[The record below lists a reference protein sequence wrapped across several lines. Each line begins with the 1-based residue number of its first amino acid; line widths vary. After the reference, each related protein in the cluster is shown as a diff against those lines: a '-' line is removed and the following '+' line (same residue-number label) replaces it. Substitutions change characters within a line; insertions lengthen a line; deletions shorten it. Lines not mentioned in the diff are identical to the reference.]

1 MGARHSTSSAKPPTS
16 SPGRSWSARKIAAAT
31 LQAIE
36 RSRVFS
42 DDAFD
47 HITKDLVVSERD
59 RHLAF
64 ELVYGVLRHYLTL
77 DWRLDQVSRKP
88 MVRLPLTV
96 ATTLRVAAYQ
106 LLYLDRIPASAAVNE
121 AVQLIRKQPGHNW
134 SGFVNAVLRN
144 LLRQPVPPMPDPAVD
159 ATKSLSIR
167 YACPPWL
174 VERWRQFFGLTQA
187 EHLCQQSL
195 GIPPLTIRTNS
206 LRCSRSDLL
215 ARLQAEGILA
225 QETTVSP
232 VGLTLDKCGNPG
244 ELSALMDGW
253 CYVEDEAAQLIPL
266 LLDPQPGDR
275 VLDACAA
282 PGGKTTHLAQLMKNQ
297 GTIVALDRHQGRLDR
312 LVSNC
317 ARLEI
322 SIVHPVHF
330 DLGPSSA
337 LGEANDSSPTR
348 PKVPAMLAEPFDRI
362 LVDAPC
368 SALGILRRHP
378 EGKLIKSLSTIQ
390 HARGLQREILD
401 RVRDLL
407 RPGGIL
413 VYSACSVEPEETT
426 EIISD
431 FCQEHP
437 EFSQESVT
445 PWVPVAGQSLIT
457 DPGHLCTAFQTLN
470 MDGFFACRL
479 KKSE

>member
-1 MGARHSTSSAKPPTS
+1 MGTSKSAFHEKPLASAT
-16 SPGRSWSARKIAAAT
+16 GRSWSARKIAAAA
-31 LQAIE
+31 LQTIE
-36 RSRVFS
+36 RTRGFS
-42 DDAFD
+42 DDVFD
-47 HITKDLVVSERD
+47 DITKDLVVSERD

-144 LLRQPVPPMPDPAVD
+144 LLRQPSPPMPDPAAD
-159 ATKSLSIR
+159 ATTSLSIR

-174 VERWRQFFGLTQA
+174 VERWLQSFGFNRA
-187 EHLCQQSL
+187 ELLCQQTL
-195 GIPPLTIRTNS
+195 GIPPLTIRANL
-206 LRCSRSDLL
+206 LRCSRSTLF
-215 ARLQAEGILA
+215 ARLQSEGILA
-225 QETTVSP
+225 QETAVSP

-244 ELSALMDGW
+244 QLPALKNGW

-282 PGGKTTHLAQLMKNQ
+282 PGGKTTHLGQLMKNQ
-297 GTIVALDRHQGRLDR
+297 GNIVALDRHQGRLD
-312 LVSNC
+312 LVASNC
-317 ARLEI
+317 ARLGI
-322 SIVHPVHF
+322 SIVQPCHY
-330 DLGPSSA
+330 DLTEHSGSGQANQSSKRHRT
-337 LGEANDSSPTR
+337 L
-348 PKVPAMLAEPFDRI
+348 PAMLSQSFDRI

-378 EGKLIKSLSTIQ
+378 EGKLLKTPLNIRQAQALQ
-390 HARGLQREILD
+390 HQILD
-401 RVRDLL
+401 QVCDLL
-407 RPGGIL
+407 RPEGIL
-413 VYSACSVEPEETT
+413 VYSACSIEPEETT
-426 EIISD
+426 EILSG
-431 FCQEHP
+431 FCQQHP
-437 EFSQESVT
+437 EFHPEPVT
-445 PWVPVAGQSLIT
+445 PWVPAAGQSLIT
-457 DPGHLCTAFQTLN
+457 DHGHLCTAFQSFN
-470 MDGFFACRL
+470 MDGFFAARL
-479 KKSE
+479 RKS

>member
-1 MGARHSTSSAKPPTS
+1 MGTRQSTSSAKPPAS
-16 SPGRSWSARKIAAAT
+16 STVRSWSARKIAAAT
-31 LQAIE
+31 LQTIE
-36 RSRVFS
+36 RTRAFS
-42 DDAFD
+42 DDVFD

-106 LLYLDRIPASAAVNE
+106 LLYLDRIPPSAAVNE

-144 LLRQPVPPMPDPAVD
+144 LLRQPAPPMPDPAVD
-159 ATKSLSIR
+159 ATSSLSIR

-174 VERWRQFFGLTQA
+174 VERWRQSFGLTQA
-187 EHLCQQSL
+187 ERLCQQSL
-195 GIPPLTIRTNS
+195 DIPPLTIRTNV
-206 LRCSRSDLL
+206 LRCSRSALL
-215 ARLQAEGILA
+215 NRLHSEGIPA

-232 VGLTLDKCGNPG
+232 VGLTLDKFGNPG
-244 ELSALMDGW
+244 QLSALKDGW

-266 LLDPQPGDR
+266 LLEPQPADR

-317 ARLEI
+317 ARLGI
-322 SIVHPVHF
+322 SIVQPVHY
-330 DLGPSSA
+330 DLTASS
-337 LGEANDSSPTR
+337 GHGRTNDGSKTPHTI
-348 PKVPAMLAEPFDRI
+348 PDVLAQPFDRI

-368 SALGILRRHP
+368 SGLGILRRHP
-378 EGKLIKSLSTIQ
+378 EGKLIKALSTIQ
-390 HARGLQREILD
+390 HAQTLQREILG
-401 RVRDLL
+401 RVCDLL

-426 EIISD
+426 EILTD
-431 FCQEHP
+431 FCQKHP
-437 EFSQESVT
+437 EFYQESVT
-445 PWVPVAGQSLIT
+445 PWVPAAGQSLIT

-479 KKSE
+479 KKAE

>member
-1 MGARHSTSSAKPPTS
+1 M
-16 SPGRSWSARKIAAAT
+16 AAAA
-31 LQAIE
+31 LQTIE
-36 RSRVFS
+36 RTRAFS
-42 DDAFD
+42 DDVFD

-88 MVRLPLTV
+88 MIRLPLTV

-144 LLRQPVPPMPDPAVD
+144 LLRQPVPPIPDPAVD
-159 ATKSLSIR
+159 ATLAFSIR

-174 VERWRQFFGLTQA
+174 VERWRQSFGLAQA
-187 EHLCQQSL
+187 EHLCQQSI

-215 ARLQAEGILA
+215 SHLQSEGILA
-225 QETTVSP
+225 QKTTVSP
-232 VGLTLDKCGNPG
+232 VGLTLGKCGNPG
-244 ELSALMDGW
+244 ELSALKDGW

-266 LLDPQPGDR
+266 LVDPQPGDR

-312 LVSNC
+312 LLSNC
-317 ARLEI
+317 ARLGI
-322 SIVHPVHF
+322 SIVQPAHF
-330 DLGPSSA
+330 DLSPSSTQDRIHDFSRTQPRA
-337 LGEANDSSPTR
+337 QT
-348 PKVPAMLAEPFDRI
+348 MLAQPFDRI

-390 HARGLQREILD
+390 HAQVLQREILD
-401 RVRDLL
+401 RACDLL

-426 EIISD
+426 EIISG
-431 FCQEHP
+431 FCQVHP
-437 EFSQESVT
+437 EFYQESVT
-445 PWVPVAGQSLIT
+445 PWVPAAGQSLIT

>member
-1 MGARHSTSSAKPPTS
+1 MGVRQSTSSAKPRVS
-16 SPGRSWSARKIAAAT
+16 STDRSWSARKIAAAA
-31 LQAIE
+31 LQTIE
-36 RSRVFS
+36 RTRAFS
-42 DDAFD
+42 DDVFD
-47 HITKDLVVSERD
+47 HITKDLVVTERD

-144 LLRQPVPPMPDPAVD
+144 LLRQPVPPLPDPGVD
-159 ATKSLSIR
+159 ATTALSIR
-167 YACPPWL
+167 YACPPWF
-174 VERWRQFFGLTQA
+174 VERWLRFFGLPHA
-187 EHLCQQSL
+187 ELLCQQSI

-206 LRCSRSDLL
+206 IRCSRSDLL
-215 ARLQAEGILA
+215 TRLQSEGILA

-244 ELSALMDGW
+244 QLSALKDGW

-297 GTIVALDRHQGRLDR
+297 GTIVALDRHQRRLDR

-317 ARLEI
+317 TRLGI
-322 SIVHPVHF
+322 SIVQPVHC
-330 DLGPSSA
+330 DLSASS
-337 LGEANDSSPTR
+337 GHSQANDSSTTHPTA
-348 PKVPAMLAEPFDRI
+348 PAMLKEPFDRI

-390 HARGLQREILD
+390 QAQALQREILD
-401 RVRDLL
+401 RACDLL

-431 FCQEHP
+431 FCQVHP
-437 EFSQESVT
+437 EFYQESVT
-445 PWVPVAGQSLIT
+445 PWVPAAGQSLIT

>member
-1 MGARHSTSSAKPPTS
+1 MGTPKSASHRKPLAFAT
-16 SPGRSWSARKIAAAT
+16 GRSWSARKIAAAT
-31 LQAIE
+31 LQTIE
-36 RSRVFS
+36 RTRAFS
-42 DDAFD
+42 DDVFD
-47 HITKDLVVSERD
+47 DMTKDLVISERD

-77 DWRLDQVSRKP
+77 DWRLDQVSRKA

-144 LLRQPVPPMPDPAVD
+144 LLRQPIPPMPDPATD
-159 ATKSLSIR
+159 ATTSLSIR

-174 VERWRQFFGLTQA
+174 VERWLQSFGLNRA

-195 GIPPLTIRTNS
+195 GIPPLTIRTN
-206 LRCSRSDLL
+206 LLQCSRSALL
-215 ARLQAEGILA
+215 ARLQSEGILA
-225 QETTVSP
+225 QETAVSP
-232 VGLTLDKCGNPG
+232 LGLTLDKCGNPG
-244 ELSALMDGW
+244 QLPALKDGW

-282 PGGKTTHLAQLMKNQ
+282 PGGKTTHLGQLMKNQ
-297 GTIVALDRHQGRLDR
+297 GNIVALDRHQGRLDR

-317 ARLEI
+317 ARLGI
-322 SIVHPVHF
+322 SIVQPFHC
-330 DLGPSSA
+330 DLTEHSGAGQANRSSRPHRA
-337 LGEANDSSPTR
+337 L
-348 PKVPAMLAEPFDRI
+348 PAMLAQPFDRI

-378 EGKLIKSLSTIQ
+378 EGKLLKVPSNVHQ
-390 HARGLQREILD
+390 AQALQRQILD
-401 RVRDLL
+401 QVCDLL

-413 VYSACSVEPEETT
+413 VYSACSIEPEETT
-426 EIISD
+426 EILSG
-431 FCQEHP
+431 FCQQHP
-437 EFSQESVT
+437 EFHSEPVT
-445 PWVPVAGQSLIT
+445 PWVPAAGQSLIT
-457 DPGHLCTAFQTLN
+457 DHGHLCTAFQSFN
-470 MDGFFACRL
+470 MDGFFAARL
-479 KKSE
+479 KKS

>member
-1 MGARHSTSSAKPPTS
+1 MGTPKSASRRNPLASAT
-16 SPGRSWSARKIAAAT
+16 GRSWSARKIAAAT
-31 LQAIE
+31 LQTIE
-36 RSRVFS
+36 RTRTFS
-42 DDAFD
+42 DDVFD
-47 HITKDLVVSERD
+47 HITKDLVVAERD

-144 LLRQPVPPMPDPAVD
+144 LLRLPVPPIPDPAAD

-167 YACPPWL
+167 YACPSWL
-174 VERWRQFFGLTQA
+174 VERWLKFFGFAQT
-187 EHLCQQSL
+187 EHLCQQSI
-195 GIPPLTIRTNS
+195 GIPPLTMRTNS
-206 LRCSRSDLL
+206 LRCSRSALL
-215 ARLQAEGILA
+215 ARLQSEGILA
-225 QETTVSP
+225 QETAVSP

-244 ELSALMDGW
+244 QLPALKDGW

-282 PGGKTTHLAQLMKNQ
+282 PGGKTTHLGQLMKNQ

-312 LVSNC
+312 LASNC
-317 ARLEI
+317 ARLGI
-322 SIVHPVHF
+322 SIVQPCHY
-330 DLGPSSA
+330 DLTEHSGTGRANRSSRIH
-337 LGEANDSSPTR
+337 DTF
-348 PKVPAMLAEPFDRI
+348 PAMLAQPFDRI

-378 EGKLIKSLSTIQ
+378 EGKLLKAPSNIQ
-390 HARGLQREILD
+390 QAQALQHRILD
-401 RVRDLL
+401 QACDLL

-413 VYSACSVEPEETT
+413 VYSACSIEPEETT
-426 EIISD
+426 EVLSG
-431 FCQEHP
+431 FCQQHP
-437 EFSQESVT
+437 EFHPEPVT
-445 PWVPVAGQSLIT
+445 PWVPAAGQSLIT
-457 DPGHLCTAFQTLN
+457 DHGHLCTAFQAFN
-470 MDGFFACRL
+470 MDGFFAARL
-479 KKSE
+479 RKS

>member
-1 MGARHSTSSAKPPTS
+1 MGARQPTS
-16 SPGRSWSARKIAAAT
+16 SVKPPVSSTGPSWSARKIAGAA
-31 LQAIE
+31 LQTIE
-36 RSRVFS
+36 RTRSFS
-42 DDAFD
+42 DDVFD
-47 HITKDLVVSERD
+47 HITKDLVVSARD

-64 ELVYGVLRHYLTL
+64 ELLYGVLRHYLTL

-88 MVRLPLTV
+88 MIRLPLTV

-144 LLRQPVPPMPDPAVD
+144 LLRHPVPPMPDPAID
-159 ATKSLSIR
+159 PIQTLSIQ

-174 VERWRQFFGLTQA
+174 IERWRQSFGLTQA
-187 EHLCQQSL
+187 EHLCQQSI
-195 GIPPLTIRTNS
+195 GIPPLTIRTNT
-206 LRCSRSDLL
+206 LQCSRSQLL
-215 ARLQAEGILA
+215 VRLQSEEILA
-225 QETTVSP
+225 QETTVSH
-232 VGLTLDKCGNPG
+232 VGLILNKCGNPG
-244 ELSALMDGW
+244 ALSALKEGW

-266 LLDPQPGDR
+266 LLDPQPGER

-317 ARLEI
+317 ARLGI
-322 SIVHPVHF
+322 SNVLPVYHN
-330 DLGPSSA
+330 LTATSGHNGTTHA
-337 LGEANDSSPTR
+337 PTLHA
-348 PKVPAMLAEPFDRI
+348 KIPAKLVQPFDRI
-362 LVDAPC
+362 LLDAPC
-368 SALGILRRHP
+368 SALGVLRRHP
-378 EGKLIKSLSTIQ
+378 EGKFIKSLSTIQ
-390 HARGLQREILD
+390 QAKTLQREILD
-401 RVRDLL
+401 RVSGLL

-426 EIISD
+426 EIISG

-437 EFSQESVT
+437 EFYQESVT
-445 PWVPVAGQSLIT
+445 PWVPTAGQSLINEL
-457 DPGHLCTAFQTLN
+457 GHLCTAFQTLN

>member
-1 MGARHSTSSAKPPTS
+1 MGARQSTSTATPPA
-16 SPGRSWSARKIAAAT
+16 SPTGRSWNARKIAAAA
-31 LQAIE
+31 LQTIE
-36 RSRVFS
+36 RTRAFS

-88 MVRLPLTV
+88 MARLPLTV

-159 ATKSLSIR
+159 AAQTLSIR
-167 YACPPWL
+167 YACPLWL
-174 VERWRQFFGLTQA
+174 VERWRQTFGLTKA

-206 LRCSRSDLL
+206 LQCSRSDLL
-215 ARLQAEGILA
+215 ARLQSEGIFA

-244 ELSALMDGW
+244 QITALKDGW

-297 GTIVALDRHQGRLDR
+297 GNIVALDRHQGRLDR

-317 ARLEI
+317 ARLGI
-322 SIVHPVHF
+322 SIVQPVHC
-330 DLGPSSA
+330 DLSASSGSRLTNESTTTHHA
-337 LGEANDSSPTR
+337 A
-348 PKVPAMLAEPFDRI
+348 PAMLNEPFDRI

-378 EGKLIKSLSTIQ
+378 EGKLIKGLSTIQ
-390 HARGLQREILD
+390 HARTLQREILN
-401 RVRDLL
+401 RVCDLL

-431 FCQEHP
+431 YCQEHP
-437 EFSQESVT
+437 EFYQESVT
-445 PWVPVAGQSLIT
+445 PWVPPAGQSLIT

>member
-1 MGARHSTSSAKPPTS
+1 MGARQSTSSTKPPAS
-16 SPGRSWSARKIAAAT
+16 STGRSWSARKIAAAT

-36 RSRVFS
+36 RSRGFS
-42 DDAFD
+42 DDVFD

-64 ELVYGVLRHYLTL
+64 ELVYGVLRHYITL

-159 ATKSLSIR
+159 ATQALSIR

-174 VERWRQFFGLTQA
+174 VERWRQSFGLTQA

-215 ARLQAEGILA
+215 ARLQSEGILA

-244 ELSALMDGW
+244 QLSVLKDGW

-317 ARLEI
+317 ARLGI

-330 DLGPSSA
+330 DIGPSSA
-337 LGEANDSSPTR
+337 QDETNDSSPTL
-348 PKVPAMLAEPFDRI
+348 PQVPAMLAEPFDRI

-378 EGKLIKSLSTIQ
+378 EGKLIKALSTIQ
-390 HARGLQREILD
+390 HAQALQREILN

-437 EFSQESVT
+437 EFYQESVT

>member
-1 MGARHSTSSAKPPTS
+1 MAKPKSASRANPPAS
-16 SPGRSWSARKIAAAT
+16 STGRSWSARKIAAAT

-36 RSRVFS
+36 RSRAFS
-42 DDAFD
+42 DDVFD
-47 HITKDLVVSERD
+47 RITKDLVVSERD

-88 MVRLPLTV
+88 MVRLPVTV

-106 LLYLDRIPASAAVNE
+106 LLFLDRIPASAAVNE

-159 ATKSLSIR
+159 ATTALSIR

-174 VERWRQFFGLTQA
+174 VERWLKFFGFAQA
-187 EHLCQQSL
+187 EHLCQQSM

-206 LRCSRSDLL
+206 LRCSRSALL
-215 ARLQAEGILA
+215 ARLESEGVLA
-225 QETTVSP
+225 KETAVSP
-232 VGLTLDKCGNPG
+232 FGLTLDKCGNPG
-244 ELSALMDGW
+244 ELSALQDGW

-266 LLDPQPGDR
+266 LLNPQPGDR

-282 PGGKTTHLAQLMKNQ
+282 PGGKTTQIGQLMKNQ
-297 GTIVALDRHQGRLDR
+297 GTIVALDRHRGRLDR

-317 ARLEI
+317 ARLGI
-322 SIVHPVHF
+322 SIVQPLHY
-330 DLGPSSA
+330 DLSENSGA
-337 LGEANDSSPTR
+337 GQANDPSTTHPAL
-348 PKVPAMLAEPFDRI
+348 PAMLAQPFDRI

-378 EGKLIKSLSTIQ
+378 EGKLLKGLSTIQ
-390 HARGLQREILD
+390 QAQALQRQILD
-401 RVRDLL
+401 LVCDLL

-413 VYSACSVEPEETT
+413 VYSACSIEPEETT
-426 EIISD
+426 EILSV
-431 FCQEHP
+431 FCQQHP
-437 EFSQESVT
+437 EFQQEPVT
-445 PWVPVAGQSLIT
+445 PWVPAAGHSLIT
-457 DPGHLCTAFQTLN
+457 DHGHLCTAFQAFN

-479 KKSE
+479 KKS

>member
-1 MGARHSTSSAKPPTS
+1 MAKPQSASPAKPLTS
-16 SPGRSWSARKIAAAT
+16 TAGRCWSARKIAAAT
-31 LQAIE
+31 LQTIE
-36 RSRVFS
+36 RTRAFS

-47 HITKDLVVSERD
+47 DITKDLVVSQRD
-59 RHLAF
+59 RDLAF
-64 ELVYGVLRHYLTL
+64 ELVYGVLRHYFTL

-144 LLRQPVPPMPDPAVD
+144 LLRQPVPPMPDSAAD
-159 ATKSLSIR
+159 ATTALSIR
-167 YACPPWL
+167 YACPSWL
-174 VERWRQFFGLTQA
+174 VERWLQAFGFTRA
-187 EHLCQQSL
+187 ERLCQQTI

-206 LRCSRSDLL
+206 LRCSRSTLV
-215 ARLQAEGILA
+215 ARLQSEGILA
-225 QETTVSP
+225 QETAVSP

-244 ELSALMDGW
+244 QLAALKDGW

-297 GTIVALDRHQGRLDR
+297 GTIVALDRHPGRLDR

-317 ARLEI
+317 TRLGI
-322 SIVHPVHF
+322 SIVRPFHY
-330 DLGPSSA
+330 DLSTQSDPGQAHGCST
-337 LGEANDSSPTR
+337 TR
-348 PKVPAMLAEPFDRI
+348 GTFPGILSQPFDRI

-378 EGKLIKSLSTIQ
+378 EGKLLKGPSTIQ
-390 HARGLQREILD
+390 QAGTLQRRILD
-401 RVRDLL
+401 QVCDLL

-413 VYSACSVEPEETT
+413 VYSACSIEPEETS
-426 EIISD
+426 EILRG
-431 FCQEHP
+431 FCQQHP
-437 EFSQESVT
+437 DFHHDPVT
-445 PWVPVAGQSLIT
+445 PWVPAAGESLIT
-457 DPGHLCTAFQTLN
+457 DQGHLCTAFQTFN
-470 MDGFFACRL
+470 MDGFFAGRL
-479 KKSE
+479 KKFS

>member
-1 MGARHSTSSAKPPTS
+1 MAKPKPASSANPPAS
-16 SPGRSWSARKIAAAT
+16 STGRSWGARKIAAAT
-31 LQAIE
+31 LQTIE
-36 RSRVFS
+36 RTRAFS
-42 DDAFD
+42 DDVFD
-47 HITKDLVVSERD
+47 HLTKDLDVSERD

-159 ATKSLSIR
+159 ATRSLSVQ

-174 VERWRQFFGLTQA
+174 VERWRRSFGLAQA
-187 EHLCQQSL
+187 ERLCQQSL
-195 GIPPLTIRTNS
+195 DIPPLTIRTNS
-206 LRCSRSDLL
+206 LRCSRPALL
-215 ARLQAEGILA
+215 ARLQSEGILA
-225 QETTVSP
+225 QATTVSP
-232 VGLTLDKCGNPG
+232 AGLTLDKCGNPG
-244 ELSALMDGW
+244 QLSTLKDGW

-282 PGGKTTHLAQLMKNQ
+282 PGGKTSHLAQLMKNQ

-312 LVSNC
+312 LLSNC
-317 ARLEI
+317 ARLGI
-322 SIVHPVHF
+322 FIVQPFHY
-330 DLGPSSA
+330 DLTDHSGTGQA
-337 LGEANDSSPTR
+337 TDSSTTHPT
-348 PKVPAMLAEPFDRI
+348 VPTMLAQPFDRI

-378 EGKLIKSLSTIQ
+378 EGKLLKTLSTIQ
-390 HARGLQREILD
+390 QAQAIQREILD
-401 RVRDLL
+401 RVCDLL

-413 VYSACSVEPEETT
+413 VYSACSIEPEETT
-426 EIISD
+426 EILSG
-431 FCQEHP
+431 FCQQHP
-437 EFSQESVT
+437 EFYQESVT
-445 PWVPVAGQSLIT
+445 PWVPAAGQSLIT

>member
-1 MGARHSTSSAKPPTS
+1 MAKPKPAYPVKPSAS
-16 SPGRSWSARKIAAAT
+16 STGRSWSARKIAAAT

-36 RSRVFS
+36 RTRTFS
-42 DDAFD
+42 DDVFD
-47 HITKDLVVSERD
+47 HITKDLVVSDRD

-159 ATKSLSIR
+159 PTTALSIR

-174 VERWRQFFGLTQA
+174 VARWLQFFGFTHA

-195 GIPPLTIRTNS
+195 GIPPLTVRTNS
-206 LRCSRSDLL
+206 LRCSRSALL
-215 ARLQAEGILA
+215 ARFQSEGIVG
-225 QETTVSP
+225 QETAVSP

-244 ELSALMDGW
+244 ELAALKDGW

-266 LLDPQPGDR
+266 LLDPQPGER

-297 GTIVALDRHQGRLDR
+297 GTIVALDRHRGRLDR

-317 ARLEI
+317 ARLGI
-322 SIVHPVHF
+322 SIVQPFQYDLSENSGAGQGNRSSTAHP
-330 DLGPSSA
+330 A
-337 LGEANDSSPTR
+337 L
-348 PKVPAMLAEPFDRI
+348 PALPAQPFDRI

-378 EGKLIKSLSTIQ
+378 EGKLLKGLSTIQ
-390 HARGLQREILD
+390 QARTFQRQILD
-401 RVRDLL
+401 QICDLL

-413 VYSACSVEPEETT
+413 VYSACSIEPEETT
-426 EIISD
+426 EILSG
-431 FCQEHP
+431 FCQQHP
-437 EFSQESVT
+437 EFHQEPVT
-445 PWVPVAGQSLIT
+445 PWVPATGQSLIT
-457 DPGHLCTAFQTLN
+457 DHGHLCTAFQAFN

-479 KKSE
+479 KKT

>member
-1 MGARHSTSSAKPPTS
+1 MAKPKSASPTKPPAS
-16 SPGRSWSARKIAAAT
+16 SPGRSWSARKIAAAA

-36 RSRVFS
+36 RTRAFS
-42 DDAFD
+42 DDVFD
-47 HITKDLVVSERD
+47 HITKDLMVSERD

-64 ELVYGVLRHYLTL
+64 ELVNGVLRHYLTL

-144 LLRQPVPPMPDPAVD
+144 LLRQPVPSIPDPAVN
-159 ATKSLSIR
+159 ATTSLSIR

-174 VERWRQFFGLTQA
+174 VERWLRFFGLPHA
-187 EHLCQQSL
+187 ELLCQQSL

-215 ARLQAEGILA
+215 ARLQSEGILA
-225 QETTVSP
+225 QETSVSP
-232 VGLTLDKCGNPG
+232 VGLTLEKCGNPG
-244 ELSALMDGW
+244 QLSVLKDGW
-253 CYVEDEAAQLIPL
+253 CYVEDEAAQLIPV

-297 GTIVALDRHQGRLDR
+297 GTIVALDRHQERLDR

-317 ARLEI
+317 ARLGI
-322 SIVHPVHF
+322 SIVQPVHY
-330 DLGPSSA
+330 DLTERSGAGQATGSLA
-337 LGEANDSSPTR
+337 THR
-348 PKVPAMLAEPFDRI
+348 PLPAMLAQPFDRI

-378 EGKLIKSLSTIQ
+378 EGKLLKAPSTIQ
-390 HARGLQREILD
+390 HAQALQREILN
-401 RVRDLL
+401 RVCDLL

-426 EIISD
+426 EILSG
-431 FCQEHP
+431 FCQQHP
-437 EFSQESVT
+437 EFHQEPVT
-445 PWVPVAGQSLIT
+445 PWVPAAGQSLIT

>member
-1 MGARHSTSSAKPPTS
+1 MAKPKPA
-16 SPGRSWSARKIAAAT
+16 SPPQPPAFSAGRSWSARKIAAAT

-36 RSRVFS
+36 RTQAFS
-42 DDAFD
+42 DDVFD
-47 HITKDLVVSERD
+47 RITKDLVVSERD

-121 AVQLIRKQPGHNW
+121 AVQLIRKQPGHHW

-159 ATKSLSIR
+159 ATSALSIR

-174 VERWRQFFGLTQA
+174 VERWLRFFGFPQA
-187 EHLCQQSL
+187 ELLCQQSI

-206 LRCSRSDLL
+206 LRCSRSALL
-215 ARLQAEGILA
+215 ARLQSEGILA
-225 QETTVSP
+225 QETDVSP
-232 VGLTLDKCGNPG
+232 VGLTLEKCGNPG
-244 ELSALMDGW
+244 ELGALKDGW

-266 LLDPQPGDR
+266 LLDPQPGNR

-282 PGGKTTHLAQLMKNQ
+282 PGGKTTHLAQLMENQ
-297 GTIVALDRHQGRLDR
+297 GTIVALDRHQRRLDR
-312 LVSNC
+312 LTSNC
-317 ARLEI
+317 ARLGI
-322 SIVHPVHF
+322 SIVQPLHY
-330 DLGPSSA
+330 DLTEPSGA
-337 LGEANDSSPTR
+337 GQANGSSTTSPAFQ
-348 PKVPAMLAEPFDRI
+348 AMLAQPFDRI

-378 EGKLIKSLSTIQ
+378 EGKLLKGLSNIQ
-390 HARGLQREILD
+390 QAQTLQRQILA
-401 RVRDLL
+401 RVCDLL

-413 VYSACSVEPEETT
+413 VYSACSIEPEETT
-426 EIISD
+426 EILSG
-431 FCQEHP
+431 FCQQHP
-437 EFSQESVT
+437 EFQQEPVT
-445 PWVPVAGQSLIT
+445 PWMPADGQSLIT
-457 DPGHLCTAFQTLN
+457 AHGHLCTAFQAFN

-479 KKSE
+479 KKSR

>member
-1 MGARHSTSSAKPPTS
+1 
-16 SPGRSWSARKIAAAT
+16 
-31 LQAIE
+31 LQTIE
-36 RSRVFS
+36 RTRAFS

-47 HITKDLVVSERD
+47 DITKDLVVSERD

-159 ATKSLSIR
+159 ATKALSIR

-174 VERWRQFFGLTQA
+174 VDRWLQFFGFTQA
-187 EHLCQQSL
+187 EHLCQKSMD
-195 GIPPLTIRTNS
+195 IPPLTIRTNS

-215 ARLQAEGILA
+215 ARLQSEGILA

-244 ELSALMDGW
+244 ELSALKDGW
-253 CYVEDEAAQLIPL
+253 CYVEDEAAQLIPF

-312 LVSNC
+312 LVSNS
-317 ARLEI
+317 ARLGI
-322 SIVHPVHF
+322 SIVQPVHY
-330 DLGPSSA
+330 DLTERSGAGQATGSS
-337 LGEANDSSPTR
+337 TTHR
-348 PKVPAMLAEPFDRI
+348 PLPAMLAQPFDRI

-378 EGKLIKSLSTIQ
+378 EGKLLKAPSTIQ
-390 HARGLQREILD
+390 HAQALQREILN
-401 RVRDLL
+401 RICDLL

-426 EIISD
+426 EILSG
-431 FCQEHP
+431 FCQQHP
-437 EFSQESVT
+437 EFYQEPVT
-445 PWVPVAGQSLIT
+445 PWVPAAGQSLIT

>member
-1 MGARHSTSSAKPPTS
+1 MGTPKSAPIKPSASAT
-16 SPGRSWSARKIAAAT
+16 GRSWSARKIAAAT
-31 LQAIE
+31 LQTIE
-36 RSRVFS
+36 RTRAFS
-42 DDAFD
+42 DEVFD

-134 SGFVNAVLRN
+134 AGFVNGVLRN
-144 LLRQPVPPMPDPAVD
+144 LLRQPAPPVSDPAVD
-159 ATKSLSIR
+159 ATTSLSIR

-174 VERWRQFFGLTQA
+174 VERWQQSFGFLQA
-187 EHLCQQSL
+187 EHLCQQSV
-195 GIPPLTIRTNS
+195 GIPPLTIRTNT
-206 LRCSRSDLL
+206 LRCSRSALL
-215 ARLQAEGILA
+215 TRFQSEGILA
-225 QETTVSP
+225 QETVVSP

-244 ELSALMDGW
+244 ELSALKDGS

-266 LLDPQPGDR
+266 VLDPQPGER
-275 VLDACAA
+275 ILDACAA

-317 ARLEI
+317 ARLGI
-322 SIVHPVHF
+322 SIVQPVLY
-330 DLGPSSA
+330 DLLEQSDARQKPGPSTA
-337 LGEANDSSPTR
+337 HDAFPTR
-348 PKVPAMLAEPFDRI
+348 LAIPFDRI

-378 EGKLIKSLSTIQ
+378 EGKLLKTLSTIQ
-390 HARGLQREILD
+390 QAQALQRQILD
-401 RVRDLL
+401 RVCDLL
-407 RPGGIL
+407 RQGGIL
-413 VYSACSVEPEETT
+413 VYSACSIEPEETT
-426 EIISD
+426 EILSG
-431 FCQEHP
+431 FCQKHP
-437 EFSQESVT
+437 EFRPEPAT
-445 PWVPVAGQSLIT
+445 PWVPATGQSLVT
-457 DPGHLCTAFQTLN
+457 DHGHLCTAFQMFN
-470 MDGFFACRL
+470 MDAFFACRL
-479 KKSE
+479 KKSS

>member
-1 MGARHSTSSAKPPTS
+1 MGARQPTS
-16 SPGRSWSARKIAAAT
+16 SVKPPVSSTGPAWTARKIAAVA
-31 LQAIE
+31 LQTIE
-36 RSRVFS
+36 RTRTFS
-42 DDAFD
+42 DDVFD
-47 HITKDLVVSERD
+47 HITKNLVVTERD

-64 ELVYGVLRHYLTL
+64 ELFYGVLRHYLTL

-88 MVRLPLTV
+88 MTRLPLTV

-144 LLRQPVPPMPDPAVD
+144 LLRHPVPPLPDPAID
-159 ATKSLSIR
+159 ATQTLSIQ

-174 VERWRQFFGLTQA
+174 VERWRQSFGLTQT
-187 EHLCQQSL
+187 EHLCQQSI
-195 GIPPLTIRTNS
+195 GIPPLTIRTNT
-206 LRCSRSDLL
+206 LQCSRSQLL
-215 ARLQAEGILA
+215 TRLQSEEILA

-232 VGLTLDKCGNPG
+232 VGLILNKCGSPG
-244 ELSALMDGW
+244 ALSALQEGW

-266 LLDPQPGDR
+266 LLDPQPGER
-275 VLDACAA
+275 ILDACAA

-312 LVSNC
+312 LISNC
-317 ARLEI
+317 ARLGI
-322 SIVHPVHF
+322 SNVLPIYH
-330 DLGPSSA
+330 DLTATSGHDGTNHVST
-337 LGEANDSSPTR
+337 LR
-348 PKVPAMLAEPFDRI
+348 PKIPAMLAQSFDRI
-362 LVDAPC
+362 LLDAPC

-378 EGKLIKSLSTIQ
+378 EGKFIKSLSTIQ
-390 HARGLQREILD
+390 HAMVLQREILD
-401 RVRDLL
+401 RVSDLL

-426 EIISD
+426 EIISG

-437 EFSQESVT
+437 EFYQESVT
-445 PWVPVAGQSLIT
+445 PWVPTAGQSLINEL
-457 DPGHLCTAFQTLN
+457 GHLCTAFQTLN

>member
-1 MGARHSTSSAKPPTS
+1 MGARQSTSSAKPPVS
-16 SPGRSWSARKIAAAT
+16 STGRAWSARKIAAAA
-31 LQAIE
+31 LQMIE
-36 RSRVFS
+36 RTRAFG
-42 DDAFD
+42 DDVFD
-47 HITKDLVVSERD
+47 HITKDLVVTERD

-159 ATKSLSIR
+159 ATSGLSIR

-174 VERWRQFFGLTQA
+174 VDRWRQSFGLPKA

-206 LRCSRSDLL
+206 LRCSRSQLL
-215 ARLQAEGILA
+215 ARLQSEGILA

-232 VGLTLDKCGNPG
+232 HGLTLDKCGNPG
-244 ELSALMDGW
+244 ELSALKDGW

-297 GTIVALDRHQGRLDR
+297 GTIVALDRHQARLDR

-317 ARLEI
+317 ARLGI
-322 SIVHPVHF
+322 SIVQPVHF
-330 DLGPSSA
+330 DLSPSSA
-337 LGEANDSSPTR
+337 HGQANDFSTLHPTI
-348 PKVPAMLAEPFDRI
+348 PAMLAQPFDRI

-378 EGKLIKSLSTIQ
+378 EGKCIKTLSTIQ
-390 HARGLQREILD
+390 HAQALQREILD
-401 RVRDLL
+401 RVSDLL

-431 FCQEHP
+431 FCQVHP
-437 EFSQESVT
+437 EFYQESVT
-445 PWVPVAGQSLIT
+445 PWVPAAGQSLVT
-457 DPGHLCTAFQTLN
+457 DLGHLCTAFQTLN